1 MLKFFKRHK
10 ILAILLIIVLLWGI
24 VFMCE
29 YRRSSWY
36 SEEQHIKRVSKRID
50 NHFKDW
56 KYGNGERY
64 ESFKV
69 YPLYEKDD
77 TLQYFLVEFEPFG
90 FVFIYLDKY
99 ERRTVILGIL
109 SKSMYREGNIYDDDN
124 PWSPYVKDLTKSQ
137 PEPHRDKKWILDENG
152 NKIVY
157 TRSPYYITGH
167 INDKKYFIKIESG
180 DYICAVKQ
188 GDKFLNLISGLT
200 FDASN
205 DSSIKEQASIFC
217 GFYMHY
223 SFELY

>member
-64 ESFKV
+64 ESYKV

-90 FVFIYLDKY
+90 FSVIRLNKNTIGIFRGNAIEIAIVKHYHKLFINNRCKMFK
-99 ERRTVILGIL
+99 VI
-109 SKSMYREGNIYDDDN
+109 
-124 PWSPYVKDLTKSQ
+124 
-137 PEPHRDKKWILDENG
+137 
-152 NKIVY
+152 
-157 TRSPYYITGH
+157 
-167 INDKKYFIKIESG
+167 F
-180 DYICAVKQ
+180 
-188 GDKFLNLISGLT
+188 
-200 FDASN
+200 
-205 DSSIKEQASIFC
+205 
-217 GFYMHY
+217 
-223 SFELY
+223 

>member
-36 SEEQHIKRVSKRID
+36 SEEQHAKRIAKRLE
-50 NHFKDW
+50 KDEN
-56 KYGNGERY
+56 KLNYKDGSSY
-64 ESFKV
+64 ESFNV
-69 YPLYEKDD
+69 YSLYDENNK
-77 TLQYFLVEFEPFG
+77 LEYFLVEYEPYG
-90 FVFIYLDKY
+90 FDFLEMRDY
-99 ERRTVILGIL
+99 EIRPLLLKGWGV
-109 SKSMYREGNIYDDDN
+109 SMYFKSLQGIIES
-124 PWSPYVKDLTKSQ
+124 WSPYTKDLTKSQ
-137 PEPHRDKKWILDENG
+137 PEPNRDKKWILDENG

>member
-64 ESFKV
+64 ESYKV

-90 FVFIYLDKY
+90 FSVIRLNKY
-99 ERRTVILGIL
+99 ERRRNVLFRAY
-109 SKSMYREGNIYDDDN
+109 SVSMYLEGGIYDDKRT
-124 PWSPYVKDLTKSQ
+124 WSPNNDDLTIDKSQ
-137 PEPHRDKKWILDENG
+137 SNADMKDDKEI
-152 NKIVY
+152 KIGY
-157 TRSPYYITGH
+157 SKSPYFVTGY
-167 INDKKYFIKIESG
+167 INDKKYFIKYDG
-180 DYICAVKQ
+180 GRYICAIKK
-188 GDKFLNLISGLT
+188 GNKFVNLISGAE
-200 FDASN
+200 FDVEKSE
-205 DSSIKEQASIFC
+205 SLEKQSIIRF
-217 GFYMHY
+217 
-223 SFELY
+223 SFPFSPYRTMF